1 MQTSPQYISQA
12 EGRIAFEVQGAGPLV
27 ILVPGMGEL
36 RSSYRFLVPELVA
49 SGYRVASTD
58 LRGHGDSDASFSSYG
73 DVATASDISALIDTL
88 GGPAVVAGNSL
99 AAGSAVLVAAAR
111 PEMVVGLVL
120 IGPFVRNAQLSAA
133 DAAEFEALTA
143 PDGVADRW
151 RDFMPLLYAGRKP
164 DDFESYRAAV
174 HSSLARSAF
183 GSAFSSTVRGA
194 DHTPA
199 EQALGKVSAPTLV
212 VMGDSDPDFPDPAG
226 EAAWISAAT
235 QAEVVMI
242 NDAGHYPQAQQ
253 PEQTGAAILS
263 FLSGEFPP
271 AWADASFS
279 NGACKQS

>member
-111 PEMVVGLVL
+111 PELVAGLVL

-133 DAAEFEALTA
+133 DAAEFDALTA

-151 RDFMPLLYAGRKP
+151 RDFMPLLYAGRRP
-164 DDFESYRAAV
+164 DDFEAYRAAV
-174 HSSLARSAF
+174 HASLARPAF

-212 VMGDSDPDFPDPAG
+212 VMGDSDPDYPDPAG

-235 QAEVVMI
+235 EAEVVMI
-242 NDAGHYPQAQQ
+242 DHAGHYPQAQQ
-253 PEQTGAAILS
+253 PERTGAAILS
-263 FLSGEFPP
+263 FLSGVFPP
-271 AWADASFS
+271 A
-279 NGACKQS
+279 